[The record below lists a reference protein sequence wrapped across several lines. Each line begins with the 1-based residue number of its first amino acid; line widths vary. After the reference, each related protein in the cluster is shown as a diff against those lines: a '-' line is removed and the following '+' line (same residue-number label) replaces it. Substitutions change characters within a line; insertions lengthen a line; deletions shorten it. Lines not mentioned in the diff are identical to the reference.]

1 MNDILKQRLVG
12 ALILVALGVVFWP
25 IIFVEPGAVGDPQ
38 HSRIPPRPEV
48 DTTPI
53 ERPQQDGWRA
63 STEAY
68 EEEETG
74 SAIDDANLVLEEP
87 SELEDTQA
95 GNDKVSTVLPVPAPA
110 PAVRSSAPETPALDG
125 NGVPIAWSIQV
136 ASVSNSAKAE
146 ALRDQL
152 LAMHEKAYIRKL
164 ERGDKDLYRVYVGP
178 KFERAQLERIQ
189 AGIDSRFGVKSLLVR
204 YLP

>member
-63 STEAY
+63 STETY
-68 EEEETG
+68 EVEETG
-74 SAIDDANLVLEEP
+74 SAIDDAKLALEQPTQSQDTRPGSDKP
-87 SELEDTQA
+87 SAT
-95 GNDKVSTVLPVPAPA
+95 APT

-136 ASVSNSAKAE
+136 ASVSSSAKAE

-178 KFERAQLERIQ
+178 QFERAQLERMQ